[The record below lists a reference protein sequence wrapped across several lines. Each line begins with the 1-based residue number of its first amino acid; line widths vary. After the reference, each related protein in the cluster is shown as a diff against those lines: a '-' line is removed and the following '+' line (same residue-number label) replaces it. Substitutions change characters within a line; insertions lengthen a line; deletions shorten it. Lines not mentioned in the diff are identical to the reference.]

1 MYYPHDFHMKKGELH
16 CERVALRR
24 IAEAAGT
31 PVYVYSYRTLAGHLR
46 KLQSAFRTLRPLI
59 CFSVK
64 ANGNLAILRL
74 LVRHG
79 AGLDIVS
86 GGELFKARQAGCPTS
101 RIVFASVGKS
111 AEEMAAALKQRIF
124 FFNVES
130 AA

>member
-1 MYYPHDFHMKKGELH
+1 MGAFRRMYYPHDFSMVKGELH
-16 CERVALRR
+16 CEQVPLCR

-31 PVYVYSYRTLAGHLR
+31 PVYVYSYRTMVDHLR
-46 KLQSAFRTLRPLI
+46 KLQEAFRSLRPLI

-86 GGELFKARQAGCPTS
+86 GVELFKARQAGCPPS
-101 RIVFASVGKS
+101 RIVYASVGKTP
-111 AEEMAAALKQRIF
+111 EEIR
-124 FFNVES
+124 ERS
-130 AA
+130 EEHT